1 MGNVEEN
8 ETLECIVYSK
18 KKYDSIN
25 LFLFII
31 CVINQMKKY
40 DELFFEK
47 KTKWKCL
54 FSDFL

>member
-47 KTKWKCL
+47 KTK
-54 FSDFL
+54 